1 MHRFPSA
8 RRTRSLRRGARKG
21 PLFLLLLV
29 VLAVGLLAAVDIR
42 IRPMLKTYGVNQA
55 TTAATR
61 AVNDAAQRVLNE
73 TGMGYDDLAVVTKDA
88 EGKILSVSTNTANMN
103 RLKSAVGDAV
113 LEELQRQETQTVE
126 IPLGSIL
133 GGGLLTGRGPKIRV
147 KVPMNSTVETSFR
160 NEFEGAGIN
169 QTRHEI
175 TLDVKITV
183 YAMLPDENTAVEVET
198 GFTAAETILVGE
210 VPQWAAIGKS

>member
-1 MHRFPSA
+1 M
-8 RRTRSLRRGARKG
+8 
-21 PLFLLLLV
+21 LLLV

-133 GGGLLTGRGPKIRV
+133 GRRSADRPGAENPCKGADELHGGNL
-147 KVPMNSTVETSFR
+147 
-160 NEFEGAGIN
+160 
-169 QTRHEI
+169 
-175 TLDVKITV
+175 
-183 YAMLPDENTAVEVET
+183 
-198 GFTAAETILVGE
+198 
-210 VPQWAAIGKS
+210 VPQRI